1 MDISVYIDNTNKV
14 DHILEIPGPGEFS
27 DYCFKNDTCQ
37 IRSNIFFFLSTL
49 LEICK
54 NYYERYYL
62 KLYDIIID
70 IIQSTLRKM
79 L

>member
-37 IRSNIFFFLSTL
+37 RRLTT
-49 LEICK
+49 EC
-54 NYYERYYL
+54 L
-62 KLYDIIID
+62 K
-70 IIQSTLRKM
+70 
-79 L
+79 